1 MTPAACGPCLR
12 RLHLVGILAPYIE
25 RVATGELGSRSSELL
40 RLDDEGLARAVSGR
54 KGPTL
59 REQAQAVDLDRL
71 RTAIDGC
78 GCWAVC
84 RHDGGW
90 PPGLRHAPDAP
101 PALIGRGD
109 PALLAKLEVEDGV
122 TVVGARRATGYG
134 REAARSLALDLA
146 GMGFTVIS
154 GLALGIDAAAHRGAL
169 EATER
174 GGEGI
179 TVAVLGC
186 GADVPYPRHHHRLHE
201 RIGAQGL
208 VLSELP
214 PGMTPWRWAFPARNR
229 VMAAL
234 ASMTVVV
241 EAARR
246 SGSLITAELAADLG
260 REVGAVPGPI
270 AARMSAGTNQ
280 LLADGATLVRDAQD
294 VIDVLFGPQG
304 RTVERSGPALE
315 LAAELVLD
323 QVEAGRTDV
332 DSIALAAGRSARD
345 VSSALVELESLG
357 YVQGTFAGTYRRLAL
372 DRPEGGSA
380 PPPDP

>member
-1 MTPAACGPCLR
+1 VSAAACDACLR

-25 RVATGELGSRSSELL
+25 RVATGEPGSRSSELL
-40 RLDDEGLARAVSGR
+40 RLDDEGLVRAVAPGKASA
-54 KGPTL
+54 L
-59 REQAQAVDLDRL
+59 RERAGTADLGGL
-71 RTAIDGC
+71 RDEIDGC

-84 RHDGGW
+84 RHDQGW
-90 PPGLRHAPDAP
+90 PPGLRDAPDAP

-109 PALLAKLEVEDGV
+109 PLLLARLEVERSV
-122 TVVGARRATGYG
+122 TVVGARRATAYG

-146 GMGFTVIS
+146 GIGVAVVS
-154 GLALGIDAAAHRGAL
+154 GLAWGIDAAAHRGAL
-169 EATER
+169 EAAAPGR
-174 GGEGI
+174 EGI

-186 GADVPYPRHHHRLHE
+186 GSDVPYPRHHRRLHE
-201 RIGAQGL
+201 RIGAEGL

-270 AARMSAGTNQ
+270 GARMSAGTNQ
-280 LLADGATLVRDAQD
+280 LLADGASLVRDAQD
-294 VIDVLFGPQG
+294 VIDALFGPQG
-304 RTVERSGPALE
+304 RTIERTGPALAD
-315 LAAELVLD
+315 AAGEVLD
-323 QVEAGRTDV
+323 QVDAGRTDV
-332 DSIALAAGRSARD
+332 DSIALALARSAGE
-345 VSSALVELESLG
+345 VSSALIELEALG
-357 YVQGTFAGTYRRLAL
+357 YLRGSFAGTYRRLAL
-372 DRPEGGSA
+372 DRPECEAGPA
-380 PPPDP
+380 PDP